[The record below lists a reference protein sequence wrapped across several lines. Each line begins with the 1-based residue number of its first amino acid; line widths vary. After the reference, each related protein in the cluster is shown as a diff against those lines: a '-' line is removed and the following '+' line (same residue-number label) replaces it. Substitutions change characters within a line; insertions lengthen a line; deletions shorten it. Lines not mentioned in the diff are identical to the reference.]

1 MIYITNLKNKL
12 TRLSDD
18 MKSLSGSADHI
29 QDAYAT
35 YLDQKMNSTM
45 KVFTVLTS
53 IFFPLTII
61 VGWYGMNFS
70 NMPELS
76 WQGLYWI
83 I

>member
-1 MIYITNLKNKL
+1 MENWDFISIYFKKNLL
-12 TRLSDD
+12 LIVD
-18 MKSLSGSADHI
+18 I
-29 QDAYAT
+29 

-76 WQGLYWI
+76 RQGLYWI